1 MKKLVLLAAAFGLVA
16 AAHAQAPFGLPVK
29 AIGYDANLSSVTA
42 RLPMGDAADLDVG
55 VGVKYD
61 NSAAEPFSL
70 ALSGF
75 YLMKTN
81 TWGPVSN
88 YLSTGGVFK
97 IVDRPNDKAELTA
110 FAGLQPE
117 LTLMER
123 IILSTRFG
131 ANLTVLPD
139 FILATAGPA
148 TGISIVGGLNF
159 KVLF

>member
-1 MKKLVLLAAAFGLVA
+1 MKKFTLLAAMLGLVA

-29 AIGYDANLSSVTA
+29 ALGYDADLKSVTA
-42 RLPMGDAADLDVG
+42 RLPLGGADLDLG
-55 VGVKYD
+55 LGFKYD
-61 NSAAEPFSL
+61 NAAAEPFSL
-70 ALSGF
+70 TASGF

-88 YLSTGGVFK
+88 YVSLGGVFK
-97 IVDRPNDKAELTA
+97 VMDKASDNIEITG

-117 LTLMER
+117 LTLVER
-123 IILSTRFG
+123 FIVSTRFG

-139 FILATAGPA
+139 FLLATAGPA
-148 TGISIVGGLNF
+148 TGVSIVGGLNF